1 MAGYLP
7 LFSLPQIFSVIRQ
20 QIKVAL
26 LNTDGQSLTAETSF
40 SLILIWINTKF
51 WNYNKS

>member
-1 MAGYLP
+1 MAGYPP

-40 SLILIWINTKF
+40 SLILI
-51 WNYNKS
+51 